1 MTGTIEMAPRI
12 PVRAPGSWGRVVLR
26 VWCIGAAV
34 LLMAA
39 CGDDGG
45 VSAPSSVSGVRR
57 KNAPPPHKA
66 QGEGD
71 MLQFYT
77 KVEDIVGPEE
87 AVRIRHRFLPEDFE
101 PDAAGNRNR
110 DPFRSYVLRLGELDG
125 RGDSQ
130 DKRAPEICKDTVA
143 KNTSLRDLKLVG
155 IVLRGTR
162 SYALFM
168 DSTSHGHIVTKGDC
182 LGIEKA
188 SVSSVRAGFVSLE
201 IIPEATQS
209 QTAPEPQ
216 ERIIPLYPNEL
227 LVEDGEQ

>member
-1 MTGTIEMAPRI
+1 MIGTIEIAPHIRA
-12 PVRAPGSWGRVVLR
+12 RAPGFWRRAALHT
-26 VWCIGAAV
+26 WCIGASL
-34 LLMAA
+34 LLMAS
-39 CGDDGG
+39 CGDDSG

-57 KNAPPPHKA
+57 KAAPKPQPQA
-66 QGEGD
+66 QGEL
-71 MLQFYT
+71 LQFYT
-77 KVEDIVGPEE
+77 KVEDMVGPEE
-87 AVRIRHRFLPEDFE
+87 AGRIRHRFLPEDFE
-101 PDAAGNRNR
+101 PDSAGNRNR

-125 RGDSQ
+125 NSGSQ
-130 DKRAPEICKDTVA
+130 DKRAPELCKDTVA
-143 KNTSLRDLKLVG
+143 KNTSLRDLRLVG

-188 SVSSVRAGFVSLE
+188 RVSSVRAGFVSLE
-201 IIPEATQS
+201 IIPEASQS
-209 QTAPEPQ
+209 QTTPEPQ